1 MDNPYQSP
9 EVPQVGSEAKRPI
22 AWTVLKIFAA
32 SFVGLILIL
41 LFMPQMTRGREAAR
55 RTQCK
60 NNLKM
65 IGLALLNYQ
74 DKYGEFPPAVLRD
87 AEGNPLHSW
96 RTLILPFLEQQALY
110 NSIDLT
116 KPWDHPVN
124 LQASETNVAGYRC
137 PSVSVPNGHTTYM
150 ALVGE
155 QLALHPSRG
164 RKMSEIEDG
173 TTNTLFVVEVT
184 RDRAVHWME
193 PLDIDAEVLLAT
205 AAEPGQS
212 HMGGFQAVF
221 IDGFARFLSSNTAPE
236 TLRSIAT
243 INGQETVGEF

>member
-1 MDNPYQSP
+1 M
-9 EVPQVGSEAKRPI
+9 
-22 AWTVLKIFAA
+22 
-32 SFVGLILIL
+32 
-41 LFMPQMTRGREAAR
+41 
-55 RTQCK
+55 
-60 NNLKM
+60 
-65 IGLALLNYQ
+65 
-74 DKYGEFPPAVLRD
+74 LRD

-96 RTLILPFLEQQALY
+96 RTLILPFLDQGALY

-116 KPWDHPVN
+116 KPWDHPSN
-124 LQASETNVAGYRC
+124 QKSRETNVVGYRR
-137 PSVSVPNGHTTYM
+137 PSVSVPNGQTTYM

-155 QLALHPSRG
+155 QHALHPSRG

-193 PLDIDAEVLLAT
+193 PLDIDAEALLAT
-205 AAEPGQS
+205 GAEPGQS
-212 HMGGFQAVF
+212 HVGGFQAVF
-221 IDGFARFLSSNTAPE
+221 IDGATRFLSSTIDPT